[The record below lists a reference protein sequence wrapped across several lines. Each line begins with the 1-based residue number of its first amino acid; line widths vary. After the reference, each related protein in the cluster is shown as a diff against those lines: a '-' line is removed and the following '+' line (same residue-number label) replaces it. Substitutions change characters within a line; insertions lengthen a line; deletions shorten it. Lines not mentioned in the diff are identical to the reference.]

1 MKDIPMFTTEY
12 GLASLVLKE
21 VPYRQLAYIRVLT
34 VQPGH
39 LAELIAEC
47 VSFCRMVGAEV
58 VCAAG
63 HDDLEKWPVY
73 TSVIEMRG
81 DARVDWAKVEN
92 LFPVTEQTVA
102 RWREIYNE
110 RMRGVDNA
118 ATLEARDEKRIVE
131 SGGAYF
137 VHRQGQLL
145 GIGWLED
152 GKLLAVAASV
162 PGAGERV
169 MHTLMSLDE
178 GGRICL
184 EVASTNERAIRLYE
198 RLGFIKTREITRW
211 HRVFGESL
219 L

>member
-12 GLASLVLKE
+12 GVASLILKE
-21 VPYRQLAYIRVLT
+21 IPYRRLAYIRILT
-34 VQPGH
+34 VRDG
-39 LAELIAEC
+39 LIAELIAEC
-47 VSFCRMVGAEV
+47 VSFCRMVGAEAV
-58 VCAAG
+58 YAAG
-63 HDDLEKWPVY
+63 HDDLEQWPVY
-73 TSVIEMRG
+73 TTVLEMRG
-81 DARVDWAKVEN
+81 EARVDWEKVEN
-92 LFPVTEQTVA
+92 IFPVTEQTVL

-118 ATLEARDEKRIVE
+118 ATLEARDENMILE

-137 VHRQGQLL
+137 AHRQGELL

-152 GKLLAVAASV
+152 GKLLAVAAAI

-178 GGRICL
+178 GGQITL

-198 RLGFIKTREITRW
+198 RLGFVKTREINRW
-211 HRVFGESL
+211 YRVLG
-219 L
+219 

>member
-12 GLASLVLKE
+12 GVVSLALKE
-21 VPYRQLAYIRVLT
+21 IPYRSQAYIRVQD
-34 VQPGH
+34 VQPGQMK
-39 LAELIAEC
+39 ELIAEC

-58 VCAAG
+58 VFATG
-63 HDDLEKWPVY
+63 HEELDQWPVN

-81 DARVDWAKVEN
+81 DARVDWEKAESI
-92 LFPVTEQTVA
+92 FPVTEQTVT
-102 RWREIYNE
+102 RWREVYNE

-118 ATLEARDEKRIVE
+118 ATLEARDEKRILE

-137 VHRQGQLL
+137 VHRQGELL

-152 GKLLAVAASV
+152 GKLLAVAATV
-162 PGAGERV
+162 PGAGARV

-178 GGRICL
+178 GGQICL

-198 RLGFIKTREITRW
+198 KLGFVKTREISRW
-211 HRVFGESL
+211 YRVWG
-219 L
+219 

>member
-12 GLASLVLKE
+12 GVASLILKE
-21 VPYRQLAYIRVLT
+21 IPYRRLAYIRILT
-34 VQPGH
+34 VRDG
-39 LAELIAEC
+39 LIAELIAEC
-47 VSFCRMVGAEV
+47 VSFCRMVGAEAV
-58 VCAAG
+58 YAAG
-63 HDDLEKWPVY
+63 HDDLEQWPVY
-73 TSVIEMRG
+73 TTVLEMRG
-81 DARVDWAKVEN
+81 EARVDWEKVEN
-92 LFPVTEQTVA
+92 IFPVTEQTVL

-118 ATLEARDEKRIVE
+118 ATLEARDENRILE

-137 VHRQGQLL
+137 VHRQGELL

-152 GKLLAVAASV
+152 GKLLAVAAAI

-178 GGRICL
+178 GGQITL

-198 RLGFIKTREITRW
+198 RLGFVKTREINRW
-211 HRVFGESL
+211 YRVLG
-219 L
+219 